1 MHPLL
6 QGILLGLTLS
16 SITGPALF
24 SLLQTSINRGFKSGL
39 FLAVGIFLSDV
50 TVVYLSFLGALQLL
64 NQNNNYVIAGIVGGF
79 ILIGFG
85 IYTFYHK
92 VDINENNEHVVIKVA
107 GPTTYILKGY
117 FLNIMNPFVWILW
130 ISAMVGVTSGFG
142 NNKHGVVLFFTGT
155 LITIIAADILKV
167 FIADK
172 IKQKLKPRLILR
184 INQLVGV
191 ILIIFGIS
199 LMVSVFVRF

>member
-6 QGILLGLTLS
+6 QGILLGLTLA

-24 SLLQTSINRGFKSGL
+24 SLLQTSIHRGMKSGI
-39 FLAVGIFLSDV
+39 FLAIGIFLSDV

-64 NQNNNYVIAGIVGGF
+64 NQKNNYLYAGIIGGL

-92 VDINENNEHVVIKVA
+92 VDMNESSEQVKVRVA
-107 GPTTYILKGY
+107 GPLTYILKGY

-130 ISAMVGVTSGFG
+130 ISAMVGVTSGFE
-142 NNKHGVVLFFTGT
+142 NNKHGVMLFFAGT
-155 LITIIAADILKV
+155 LITIISADVLKV
-167 FIADK
+167 FIANK

-191 ILIIFGIS
+191 ILIIFGVS
-199 LMVSVFVRF
+199 LMVSVFFRF